1 MLSSTVFSAV
11 LSLAFL
17 SNEVLAT
24 PPACL
29 LACVA
34 QVTKS
39 SSSCN
44 ALNDVTC
51 ICSNEGASIKSCLDS
66 ICPNGNADAAY
77 SSFKSSCA
85 AQNAFVNQASS
96 SSSVSSTSTS
106 SSIFSSFS
114 SSSSSSS
121 TTTTTT
127 SSSSVVHSSST
138 AVETTSSKVTTSST
152 STSASISSTSTTV
165 ISSTLSSSSS
175 STQRI
180 TASEIYSGAGS
191 FLQAGNSFVIA
202 AVAAL
207 LI

>member
-11 LSLAFL
+11 LSLALL

-77 SSFKSSCA
+77 SAFKSSCA
-85 AQNAFVNQASS
+85 AQNASINQASS

-106 SSIFSSFS
+106 SSIS
-114 SSSSSSS
+114 SSSSSS
-121 TTTTTT
+121 TTTT

-152 STSASISSTSTTV
+152 STSTSISSTSTTV
-165 ISSTLSSSSS
+165 VSSTLSSSSS
-175 STQRI
+175 STQRF
-180 TASEIYSGAGS
+180 TVSEIHSGAGN
-191 FLQAGNSFVIA
+191 FLQAGNSFVVA